1 MEQIRKYKARLDYY
15 YKLLAIYLLF
25 LLVYS
30 MLKGSF
36 ASGEFSLTFHDP
48 IIYMTMFFI
57 LIGLI
62 AWLMALIRGK
72 EIEFF
77 QEKFILKNRFGS
89 REILNSDVLSVRF
102 SREKKRFKEEK
113 SEIKRVRIKL
123 KDRHRLLRIRVS
135 EFYDE
140 KKLINEF
147 KNLSKVTGKV
157 E

>member
-1 MEQIRKYKARLDYY
+1 
-15 YKLLAIYLLF
+15 
-25 LLVYS
+25 
-30 MLKGSF
+30 
-36 ASGEFSLTFHDP
+36 
-48 IIYMTMFFI
+48 
-57 LIGLI
+57 
-62 AWLMALIRGK
+62 MALIRGK